1 MNKSPEWAQNATFG
15 PWPRHRAQL
24 TRWNC
29 APTVGPHGA
38 ASHPLALAPS
48 PLLCHWPAG
57 SLRQVVVELKFR
69 ANAAA
74 AQLTSRARRR
84 DRSYKLGYQLVYSRR
99 PQPSCPPISPDQAGA
114 ACQIRTRVRRGGAE
128 SAAASES
135 HRCWAS
141 VFGVG
146 PRGILLVYGSFLRQQ
161 FGGADR
167 VATTIARRRRAAL
180 DFRRAPRACLLV
192 TKFPVLIP

>member
-99 PQPSCPPISPDQAGA
+99 PQPSCPPILPDQAGA
-114 ACQIRTRVRRGGAE
+114 VC
-128 SAAASES
+128 
-135 HRCWAS
+135 
-141 VFGVG
+141 
-146 PRGILLVYGSFLRQQ
+146 
-161 FGGADR
+161 
-167 VATTIARRRRAAL
+167 
-180 DFRRAPRACLLV
+180 
-192 TKFPVLIP
+192 

>member
-15 PWPRHRAQL
+15 PWPRHRAQP

-74 AQLTSRARRR
+74 AQLTSRARRGTVPTNWATS
-84 DRSYKLGYQLVYSRR
+84 SYIVAARN
-99 PQPSCPPISPDQAGA
+99 PPALLFRQTKPEPRAKFE
-114 ACQIRTRVRRGGAE
+114 RERVEGRN
-128 SAAASES
+128 
-135 HRCWAS
+135 C
-141 VFGVG
+141 
-146 PRGILLVYGSFLRQQ
+146 
-161 FGGADR
+161 
-167 VATTIARRRRAAL
+167 RRR
-180 DFRRAPRACLLV
+180 
-192 TKFPVLIP
+192 